1 MGRIKKKILSRV
13 QRESIEGYLF
23 IGPVFVHLSFF
34 VIIPIILT
42 FLLSFQ
48 QWNMLNPKRTFV
60 GLQNFSR
67 LLHDAVFW
75 LSIKQTLE
83 FTIGTVPVGIFLSL
97 LTAAVLKKKSLLN
110 NIFRTC
116 FFLPVIVSLVVT
128 AVVFLWLFDPMI
140 GLINYYLGKVGIPPL
155 LWLADTKLA
164 MTTLIIINVWKNV
177 GYNMVIFLAGLQAIP
192 DIYYEASTI
201 DGAGPIK
208 QFFSITLPLL
218 RPTTLF
224 VMIMSIM
231 GSFQVFD
238 QVYLMTS
245 GGPINRTKVIV
256 FYIYETAFNFY
267 EMGYAT
273 ALSVVLFV
281 MTLFLTIAQFK
292 LFPKDAYS

>member
-1 MGRIKKKILSRV
+1 
-13 QRESIEGYLF
+13 
-23 IGPVFVHLSFF
+23 
-34 VIIPIILT
+34 
-42 FLLSFQ
+42 
-48 QWNMLNPKRTFV
+48 
-60 GLQNFSR
+60 
-67 LLHDAVFW
+67 
-75 LSIKQTLE
+75 
-83 FTIGTVPVGIFLSL
+83 
-97 LTAAVLKKKSLLN
+97 
-110 NIFRTC
+110 
-116 FFLPVIVSLVVT
+116 
-128 AVVFLWLFDPMI
+128 MI
-140 GLINYYLGKVGIPPL
+140 GLINYYIGKMGFPPL
-155 LWLADTKLA
+155 LWFADIKLA
-164 MTTLIIINVWKNV
+164 MTTLIIISIWKNM

-201 DGAGPIK
+201 DGASPIK

-245 GGPINRTKVIV
+245 GGPVNRTKVIV

-273 ALSVVLFV
+273 ALSVILFI
-281 MTLFLTIAQFK
+281 MTLFLSVAQFK